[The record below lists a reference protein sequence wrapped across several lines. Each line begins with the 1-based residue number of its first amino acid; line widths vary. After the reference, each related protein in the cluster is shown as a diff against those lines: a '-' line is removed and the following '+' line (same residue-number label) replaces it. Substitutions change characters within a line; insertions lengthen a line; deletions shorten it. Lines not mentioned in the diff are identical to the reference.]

1 MCEANAFF
9 LKDGKEELFLEGVD
23 VVQPDDDGQIRL
35 ISIFGEQ
42 KIIRA
47 KLKAMYLVDHKLIFE
62 E

>member
-47 KLKAMYLVDHKLIFE
+47 KLKAMYLVDH
-62 E
+62 